1 MQTVTRYLINNV
13 VIAYINGYNGRNSK
27 VYDRRLKVYKGV
39 SNPITFVFKNEDQA
53 VQSITTKE
61 FEFDLIDTK
70 NDRSVIKKTLTLVD
84 DGSTVSTRGKAT
96 VTLTDGDLLDLEP
109 GFYNYSVREIAIG
122 DDSTVTY
129 TVTYA
134 NTSYNSEGTL
144 EILDGAFP
152 KFVPS
157 NETITWP
164 VTTGP
169 YSKTSAY
176 IDGKSSQNGNNSLH
190 TIAVYTNGFTGTFKI
205 QGTLVT
211 TAVQD
216 SDFADITATDQTN
229 PITFTNSTGVK
240 YFNFIGVWENIR
252 FSWQNTGGNNGVI
265 DKILY
270 RQ

>member
-1 MQTVTRYLINNV
+1 
-13 VIAYINGYNGRNSK
+13 
-27 VYDRRLKVYKGV
+27 
-39 SNPITFVFKNEDQA
+39 
-53 VQSITTKE
+53 
-61 FEFDLIDTK
+61 
-70 NDRSVIKKTLTLVD
+70 
-84 DGSTVSTRGKAT
+84 
-96 VTLTDGDLLDLEP
+96 
-109 GFYNYSVREIAIG
+109 
-122 DDSTVTY
+122 
-129 TVTYA
+129 
-134 NTSYNSEGTL
+134 
-144 EILDGAFP
+144 
-152 KFVPS
+152 
-157 NETITWP
+157 
-164 VTTGP
+164 
-169 YSKTSAY
+169 
-176 IDGKSSQNGNNSLH
+176 LH